1 MSPENKEENPY
12 LSMGFWEFSIM
23 STLMVIFFPWSLL
36 FCVVVYGLSGTKLI
50 VQALV
55 YDAVKTILA
64 ILSVVVSIVV
74 TVGLIIFIF
83 SIFS

>member
-1 MSPENKEENPY
+1 MSPEKKEENPY
-12 LSMGFWEFSIM
+12 LSMGIWEFSMM